1 MSENN
6 TLLIVDDSKVSRMMI
21 SQLIKAKRPDWHLIE
36 AQNGGEALDIA
47 KASKIDYYSIDLNMP
62 GIDGLEVISQL
73 QHKLPASKM
82 VLMTANIQ
90 DSVKESAINLGAS
103 CVHKPVTK
111 ETINQMLEF
120 FDG

>member
-6 TLLIVDDSKVSRMMI
+6 TLLIVDDSRVSRMMI
-21 SQLIKAKRPDWHLIE
+21 SRLIQSKRPDWQLIE
-36 AQNGGEALDIA
+36 AQNGEEALDIA
-47 KASKIDYYSIDLNMP
+47 KASDIDYYSIDLNMP

-73 QHKLPASKM
+73 RHKLPASRM

-90 DSVKESAINLGAS
+90 DSVKETAIKLGAS
-103 CVHKPVTK
+103 CVHKPVTE
-111 ETINQMLEF
+111 ETVNQMLEF

>member
-6 TLLIVDDSKVSRMMI
+6 TLLIVDDSRVSRMMI
-21 SQLIKAKRPDWHLIE
+21 SRFIQNKRPDWQLIE
-36 AQNGGEALDIA
+36 AQNGEEALDIA
-47 KASKIDYYSIDLNMP
+47 KTSDIDYYSIDLNMP

-73 QHKLPASKM
+73 RHKLPASRM

-90 DSVKESAINLGAS
+90 DSVKETAVNLGAR
-103 CVHKPVTK
+103 CVHKPVT
-111 ETINQMLEF
+111 EESVNQMLEF